1 MENQENN
8 NSQLK
13 NIARW
18 IAVVPV
24 AVAGIFVGTIAMN
37 IFFFIQR
44 WFLGASS
51 EGGWAQITFFMVAP
65 AAGAALAVYWGAIV
79 APKARKVVSMII
91 GALVVI
97 LNTVNVIMAFAFG
110 NPDAWWTIAS
120 GVASVIA
127 AGFIVYQFFTE
138 GDDFRLFD

>member
-18 IAVVPV
+18 IAVAPV

-44 WFLGASS
+44 WFLGANS
-51 EGGWAQITFFMVAP
+51 EGD
-65 AAGAALAVYWGAIV
+65 
-79 APKARKVVSMII
+79 RKSVVEGKSVDLGGRRII
-91 GALVVI
+91 KK
-97 LNTVNVIMAFAFG
+97 TT
-110 NPDAWWTIAS
+110 P
-120 GVASVIA
+120 
-127 AGFIVYQFFTE
+127 
-138 GDDFRLFD
+138 